1 MAQFS
6 IPAAEP
12 KYSATIE
19 YFRGIDLLNSPSN
32 VDESR
37 SPAAPNMIRD
47 QVGKVRKRMGYTT
60 RATAPNGGRINGVH
74 FLNGERLIH
83 AGTKLYKLAGAEWTE
98 LADGMADARS
108 KSFSFDGKLYLLD
121 GNTYRVYD
129 GTAVKAVS
137 EEAYVP
143 TIIISRSPDGGGT
156 TYEALNLLGLSW
168 KESFLGKADVKEYQ
182 LTTVELGEEAVK
194 AEILGEDG
202 EWLEK
207 TEGTDFTVD
216 REKGLVTFNTAP
228 GESPVKG
235 QDNVR
240 ITASKARE
248 GYADKINKC
257 RIFAVYGVGGAEDRI
272 FLSGNPDEPGQDWY
286 SGFEDPTYFPDTAY
300 TKVSRDGSAVVGY
313 AILGNTLATFLQ
325 GRGVG
330 RNAVVRTG
338 SLDSDGEALFR
349 VTNTLLGEAPVAP
362 FSFAYIGKEPLFLTE
377 RGIYAITAEEL
388 TGEKY
393 TQERSYLISSALME
407 LDGKADAA
415 ASIYRDFYVLSIG
428 GDLYLLD
435 GQQRT
440 YEKNSPYSSYQY
452 EAYYWPGIGARLT
465 WTEDGALW
473 FGTEDGKLKEFA
485 CNVDDPESYND
496 DGVAIDA
503 YWETS
508 DFDGKTFFKNKTFTA
523 VSVRLAAAVLTGVKI
538 YAQRRGIWNLVYDA
552 KERARYFDWSYIDF
566 SKFVF
571 SSDRTPRT
579 LSGKVKIKKVDKTRF
594 RLQNKEKNEPFGIY
608 AFGVEWKEPGSNY
621 KR

>member
-60 RATAPNGGRINGVH
+60 RATAPNGRRINGVH

-83 AGTKLYKLAGAEWTE
+83 AGTKLYKLAGTEWTE

-156 TYEALNLLGLSW
+156 TYEALNLLGLAW

-182 LTTVELGEEAVK
+182 LTTVELGEETVK

-257 RIFAVYGVGGAEDRI
+257 RIFAVYGVGGAEDRV

-325 GRGVG
+325 GKGVG

-338 SLDSDGEALFR
+338 SLDADGEALFR

-407 LDGKADAA
+407 LAGKADAA

-465 WTEDGALW
+465 WTEDGVLW

-485 CNVDDPESYND
+485 HNVDDPESYND
-496 DGVAIDA
+496 DGQAIDA

>member
-1 MAQFS
+1 MS
-6 IPAAEP
+6 
-12 KYSATIE
+12 
-19 YFRGIDLLNSPSN
+19 
-32 VDESR
+32 
-37 SPAAPNMIRD
+37 
-47 QVGKVRKRMGYTT
+47 
-60 RATAPNGGRINGVH
+60 
-74 FLNGERLIH
+74 
-83 AGTKLYKLAGAEWTE
+83 
-98 LADGMADARS
+98 
-108 KSFSFDGKLYLLD
+108 
-121 GNTYRVYD
+121 
-129 GTAVKAVS
+129 
-137 EEAYVP
+137 
-143 TIIISRSPDGGGT
+143 
-156 TYEALNLLGLSW
+156 
-168 KESFLGKADVKEYQ
+168 
-182 LTTVELGEEAVK
+182 
-194 AEILGEDG
+194 G
-202 EWLEK
+202 EWQEK
-207 TEGTDFTVD
+207 TEGTDLTVD
-216 REKGLVTFNTAP
+216 REKGLVIFHTAP

>member
-393 TQERSYLISSALME
+393 TQERSYLISSVLME
-407 LDGKADAA
+407 LAGKADAA

-485 CNVDDPESYND
+485 RNVDDPESYND
-496 DGVAIDA
+496 DGAAIDA

>member
-83 AGTKLYKLAGAEWTE
+83 AGTKLYKLAGTEWTE

-156 TYEALNLLGLSW
+156 TYEALNLLGLAW

-182 LTTVELGEEAVK
+182 LTTIELGEEAVK

-202 EWLEK
+202 EWSEK

-257 RIFAVYGVGGAEDRI
+257 RIFAVYGVGGAEDRV

-325 GRGVG
+325 GKGVG

-338 SLDSDGEALFR
+338 SLDADGEALFR

-407 LDGKADAA
+407 LAGKEDAA
-415 ASIYRDFYVLSIG
+415 AGIYRDFYVLSIG

-465 WTEDGALW
+465 WTEDGVLW

-485 CNVDDPESYND
+485 HNVDDPESYND

>member
-1 MAQFS
+1 M
-6 IPAAEP
+6 
-12 KYSATIE
+12 
-19 YFRGIDLLNSPSN
+19 
-32 VDESR
+32 
-37 SPAAPNMIRD
+37 
-47 QVGKVRKRMGYTT
+47 
-60 RATAPNGGRINGVH
+60 
-74 FLNGERLIH
+74 
-83 AGTKLYKLAGAEWTE
+83 
-98 LADGMADARS
+98 
-108 KSFSFDGKLYLLD
+108 
-121 GNTYRVYD
+121 
-129 GTAVKAVS
+129 
-137 EEAYVP
+137 
-143 TIIISRSPDGGGT
+143 
-156 TYEALNLLGLSW
+156 
-168 KESFLGKADVKEYQ
+168 
-182 LTTVELGEEAVK
+182 K
-194 AEILGEDG
+194 AEILGSDG
-202 EWLEK
+202 EWVEK
-207 TEGTDFTVD
+207 AEGTDFTVD
-216 REKGLVTFNTAP
+216 REKGLVTFLTAP
-228 GESPVKG
+228 GESPVTG

-300 TKVSRDGSAVVGY
+300 TKVSRDGSAVAGY
-313 AILGNTLATFLQ
+313 AILGSALATFLR
-325 GRGVG
+325 GKGVG
-330 RNAVVRTG
+330 RNAVVRSG
-338 SLDSDGEALFR
+338 SLDENGEALFQ
-349 VTNTLLGEAPVAP
+349 VTNTLLGEAPAAP

-393 TQERSYLISSALME
+393 TQERSYLISSALAGYGAGE
-407 LDGKADAA
+407 EAF
-415 ASIYRDFYVLSIG
+415 ASVYRDFYVLSIG
-428 GDLYLLD
+428 GDLYFLD
-435 GQQRT
+435 GQQRS
-440 YEKNSPYSSYQY
+440 YEKDRPYSSFQY
-452 EAYYWPGIGARLT
+452 EAYYWPAIGARIT
-465 WTEDGALW
+465 WTEDGVLW

-485 CNVDDPESYND
+485 HNVDDPESYND
-496 DGVAIDA
+496 DGAAIDA

-508 DFDGKTFFKNKTFTA
+508 DLDGKSFFKNKTFTA

-538 YAQRRGIWNLVYDA
+538 YAQRRGIWKLVYDA

>member
-83 AGTKLYKLAGAEWTE
+83 AGTKLYKLAGTEWTE

-156 TYEALNLLGLSW
+156 TYEALNLLGLAW

-182 LTTVELGEEAVK
+182 LTTIELGEEAVK

-202 EWLEK
+202 EWSEK

-216 REKGLVTFNTAP
+216 REKGLVTFHTAP

-240 ITASKARE
+240 IIASKARE

-257 RIFAVYGVGGAEDRI
+257 RIFAVYGVGGAEDRV

-325 GRGVG
+325 GKGVG

-338 SLDSDGEALFR
+338 SLDADGEALFR

-407 LDGKADAA
+407 LAGKADAA

-465 WTEDGALW
+465 WTEDGVLW

-485 CNVDDPESYND
+485 HNVDDPESYND
-496 DGVAIDA
+496 DGQAIDA